1 MTLIFT
7 APQSSDTVTSCTIF
21 KMLYNFT
28 TTYILLNL
36 FPFMSESWAKN
47 TVANII
53 LPAYIICALFM
64 EVGLNYTNII
74 GNEPILHEICVDFE
88 SQSDMKQTHK
98 KRLEK
103 KKRRKFMN
111 RSNFFYKFSLL
122 FRHFCC
128 KLPNWYQLQIRIYN
142 GYWKMV
148 KNCKLGFKKCRV
160 NHCKLYI
167 WFTLGSD
174 WIPKVQRR

>member
-1 MTLIFT
+1 MIPERRLNLKRYE
-7 APQSSDTVTSCTIF
+7 APKESWQKLGNPVDLFEVVSCLRHNLPQAFNLYNIHSSPIIWHCYCCTIF

-111 RSNFFYKFSLL
+111 RSKL
-122 FRHFCC
+122 F
-128 KLPNWYQLQIRIYN
+128 LQIQLIISTF
-142 GYWKMV
+142 
-148 KNCKLGFKKCRV
+148 L
-160 NHCKLYI
+160 L
-167 WFTLGSD
+167 
-174 WIPKVQRR
+174 

>member
-1 MTLIFT
+1 MGRFQYCQPPQNQPKFQFMFHKNVSPRYLYIMTWIFT
-7 APQSSDTVTSCTIF
+7 TPQSSDTVTSCTIF

-74 GNEPILHEICVDFE
+74 GNEPILHDICVNFE
-88 SQSDMKQTHK
+88 SESDMKQTDK

-111 RSNFFYKFSLL
+111 RSKL
-122 FRHFCC
+122 F
-128 KLPNWYQLQIRIYN
+128 LQIQFIISTF
-142 GYWKMV
+142 
-148 KNCKLGFKKCRV
+148 L
-160 NHCKLYI
+160 L
-167 WFTLGSD
+167 
-174 WIPKVQRR
+174 

>member
-1 MTLIFT
+1 MAKIGQPCRFIWSCVMPKTHTICLKPSICIIFT

-111 RSNFFYKFSLL
+111 RSKL
-122 FRHFCC
+122 F
-128 KLPNWYQLQIRIYN
+128 LQIQFIISTF
-142 GYWKMV
+142 
-148 KNCKLGFKKCRV
+148 L
-160 NHCKLYI
+160 L
-167 WFTLGSD
+167 
-174 WIPKVQRR
+174 